1 MKKIVNLTPHEVV
14 VEYKDGM
21 RKSFHPSGEIARVEM
36 KDEQIGVIDGIPVY
50 KGKIKKVTGIPKK
63 QDGVYYIV
71 SLFVLQHTNRDDLIA
86 PDTNGAI
93 RDDEGKIIAVRGWRK

>member
-1 MKKIVNLTPHEVV
+1 MNIINLTPHEVV
-14 VEYKDGM
+14 VEYRDGS
-21 RKSFHPSGEIARVEM
+21 RKTFHPSGQVARVELE
-36 KDEQIGVIDGIPVY
+36 DEQVGEIDGIPVI
-50 KGKIKKVTGIPKK
+50 KGKVKEVTGIPKK

-93 RDDEGKIIAVRGWRK
+93 RDNEGRIIAVRGWRK